1 MDWLTNPFYQSI
13 VAAIIAQLILG
24 LLAGVS
30 PRFRGWLLRILSPL
44 TSWLRH
50 CWSRFVLYRK
60 RRAVLS
66 KLADRILHYDWT
78 LESENARKI
87 HKLVERLEIIAGPHA
102 VVEALAIPP
111 GPLKRE
117 LSQEEIVGALRYLI
131 ALLWHY
137 THYHSDRTI
146 NFIEVLGGIAGEIK
160 EKFH

>member
-1 MDWLTNPFYQSI
+1 MDWL
-13 VAAIIAQLILG
+13 AKKLILW
-24 LLAGVS
+24 LLDWVS
-30 PRFRGWLLRILSPL
+30 PRFRGWLLKILSPL

-66 KLADRILHYDWT
+66 KLADWILQYNWT

-111 GPLKRE
+111 GPLKQE
-117 LSQEEIVGALRYLI
+117 LPQEEIVGALRYLI

-137 THYHSDRTI
+137 TRYHSARTI
-146 NFIEVLGGIAGEIK
+146 DFIEVFGGIAGEIK